1 MRKPR
6 LSKNTIAKLE
16 IYGEAKSGKYY
27 YEIRDFIEKDGN
39 YETILERTDL
49 RTGNTEEFYWAKF
62 TKED

>member
-6 LSKNTIAKLE
+6 LSKSTIAKLE
-16 IYGEAKSGKYY
+16 IYGEAQSGKYY
-27 YEIRDFIEKDGN
+27 YEIRDFIEEDGY

-49 RTGNTEEFYWAKF
+49 RTGDTEEFDWQKF